1 MQKVYDLQIRMWW
14 LIFCSIEILYSYSY
28 YSVEPSFLIT
38 MSVLYLKQYCR
49 SSLVSLEMY
58 YFAYDT
64 FPKVLRTYNCHKRI
78 IVMWVSTSIL
88 NFFAASRMKKKE
100 GLQSNR
106 LLSGNKWKWALDIV
120 RYVGYQ
126 NQDNAHINW
135 YILFYS
141 NSSNNRNIFYNDI
154 VNN

>member
-1 MQKVYDLQIRMWW
+1 MATCDVHW
-14 LIFCSIEILYSYSY
+14 CILKKIDS
-28 YSVEPSFLIT
+28 PSNLDKITALKHKILDDPMETAFLIT
-38 MSVLYLKQYCR
+38 ISVLFLKQYCC

-126 NQDNAHINW
+126 IQDNTNIN
-135 YILFYS
+135 
-141 NSSNNRNIFYNDI
+141 
-154 VNN
+154 